1 MIGII
6 ILNYINWKDTINC
19 IISIFNSKTIEPYH
33 IYVIDNASPNKIE
46 KAISDKLADQ
56 RITLVQNEKN
66 LGYAAGN
73 NVGIKKALEDG
84 CSAILITNND
94 VRFLKGSIEKLY
106 YYLQKHNNVGIVGP
120 KILDN
125 NGNIQKSNI
134 CMYTGL
140 KEKYLVRTRLNAIF
154 RKLHAEYFGLNRD
167 YNKEF
172 IVYAVLGCC
181 FMMSR
186 ECALEVTPLDENTF
200 LYEEELILGIHM
212 EEKGYKTV
220 YFPESTII
228 HLHNQ
233 STKHIRAFSFICNI
247 NSEIYYCKKYLNA
260 STLQIIPLYFY
271 RVLLYLIRCFKYK
284 DFRKNISLLFKK
296 TFKTLIVTIK

>member
-19 IISIFNSKTIEPYH
+19 ITSIFNSETNEPYH
-33 IYVIDNASPNKIE
+33 VYVIDNASPKEIE
-46 KAISDKLADQ
+46 KAISDKLTDQ
-56 RITLVQNEKN
+56 RITLVQNGKN

-106 YYLQKHNNVGIVGP
+106 YYLQKHDNVGIVGP

-134 CMYTGL
+134 CMHTGL

-154 RKLHAEYFGLNRD
+154 RKLHTEYFGLNKD

-220 YFPESTII
+220 YFPESII
-228 HLHNQ
+228 MHLHNQ
-233 STKHIRAFSFICNI
+233 STNNVRAFSFTCNI

-260 STLQIIPLYFY
+260 SILIISPLYIY
-271 RVLLYLIRCFKYK
+271 RVILYLIRCLKYS
-284 DFRKNISLLFKK
+284 DFRKNLKYFIN
-296 TFKTLIVTIK
+296 TTIKALLNEY